1 MRSDRRKFLRV
12 SAAVLA
18 LKMAWLRQALAAGSV
33 EKGVYRVRGDVRI
46 NGTPAKE
53 GMDVKAGDVI
63 TTGPGSETVFVAGK
77 DAFLIRANSRVVVE
91 GVLGA
96 LVLTG
101 LRVVTGAL
109 LSVFAPGEPK
119 TLRTAT
125 ATIGIR
131 GTAVYLEADESRTY
145 VCTCYGEAEIVSTA
159 DPSARETVRTTRH
172 EQPRYVM
179 GTGAPQMLMGA
190 PVVNHDDVELNLL
203 ESLVGRRT
211 PWIRTPDGEPGRY

>member
-63 TTGPGSETVFVAGK
+63 TTGSGSETVFVAGR
-77 DAFLIRANSRVVVE
+77 DAFLIRANSRVE
-91 GVLGA
+91 AQGALGA

-101 LRVVTGAL
+101 LRVITGAL

-119 TLRTAT
+119 TLRTGT
-125 ATIGIR
+125 AIIGIR
-131 GTAVYLEADESRTY
+131 GTAVYLEAEETRTY
-145 VCTCYGEAEIVSTA
+145 VCTCYGEAEIVSVA
-159 DPSARETVRTTRH
+159 DPSVRETVRTTRH

-179 GTGAPQMLMGA
+179 GSGAPQMLMGA

-211 PWIRTPDGEPGRY
+211 PWIRMPDGGPGRY